1 MPLFVFAGSAFVANE
16 QNELRPFSGSYDALL
31 DDAVVCYMMG
41 QPVYKYEVDEYGFI
55 HKNTTTTRNH
65 SSYYTESLLPS
76 SYRNKLVTAHGGM
89 STQGFYQHDTFMYI
103 DIKAGIPIAPSFE
116 AETMAPE
123 PSHSLALLQWLYSE

>member
-1 MPLFVFAGSAFVANE
+1 MMF
-16 QNELRPFSGSYDALL
+16 LL
-31 DDAVVCYMMG
+31 DDAVACYMMG

-89 STQGFYQHDTFMYI
+89 STQGFYQHDTFMYM
-103 DIKAGIPIAPSFE
+103 DVEAGISVAQSFE
-116 AETMAPE
+116 AGNNAAGILAFFGGAAMALFGVNNPADIAI
-123 PSHSLALLQWLYSE
+123 SDF